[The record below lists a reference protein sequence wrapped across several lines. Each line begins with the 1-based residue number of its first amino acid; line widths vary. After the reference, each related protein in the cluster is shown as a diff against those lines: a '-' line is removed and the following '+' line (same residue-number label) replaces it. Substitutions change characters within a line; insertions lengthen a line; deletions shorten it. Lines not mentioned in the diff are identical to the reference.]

1 MPILTL
7 RRRQRRNNALA
18 FGLSLLLVL
27 AVYALLGFAPF
38 GDGTLLTGDLNGLYV
53 NYITDMWRRVRQGG
67 FFYSFAKLCG
77 GSTLGL
83 FAYYMNSPFNLL
95 YLLFP
100 VRAIPWV
107 VQLVFAL
114 RTACTGAACCFF
126 LQRHTGSAGRLLPF
140 LSLGYSL
147 CAFCVVYSQN
157 ILWMD
162 VVMLAPLLLWA
173 VEALAET
180 GRHWPLTLLVFACTL
195 LNFYT
200 AWAVCLFSVLYFFW
214 FWLRRPR
221 AGGLLRRLGLFAGS
235 GALGAGLALGLLLPA
250 LLEVEQSKGSLFAL
264 DFSLTPNY
272 PLWQLP
278 YRLFFGN
285 FFWSDVTGT
294 LPNLYCGTVTAA
306 LVLLFFTGARPRRE
320 KLAAGALLAALAL
333 CSWVRGLD
341 LVWHGFKE
349 PVWFPCRYSFLISLF
364 LVLLAALAL
373 AGPPPSRRA
382 LAWAAALG
390 AIWCAGYPL
399 AAGQNAS
406 ACKLAAA
413 GALLLG
419 TLAAA
424 ALRGRGAGARRAA
437 AVLLALLLAGDLGAN
452 TVLALRKFESYTRS
466 GFEQFYDRNTEAVAA
481 IRARDDG
488 YCRIEKNFRRTLND
502 PMLLGYWGIS
512 HYSSTKASSA
522 KELLESL
529 GYVNSSIYGW
539 GSTGVADSLLGIR
552 YLYSD
557 GSRPVPGHYRLL
569 DTGTALTVYENPA
582 ALPLAYTASSGALA
596 VETAGSTDTFA
607 LQNEMLTA
615 LAPGAD
621 APLQPAAITFL
632 EGDQGITL
640 RFTTACAGPCYLA
653 IPGTDEALPADVRVD
668 GELLGEY
675 FTLDSMGGVMP
686 LGSFAAGQTVEL
698 YLGFADTPEARAA
711 IQVYSLDEAALA
723 GAAAWLAGGAPQKC
737 TIREGGVIDLMATG
751 TAEKDLLVLSFAWE
765 DAAHWQL
772 TVNGAPAVLEPV
784 FGGLMGVRLAPGE
797 QHIALRYRHPGAAAG
812 LGGSAASLVIAAVWW
827 LWERRRGVRPGPR
840 HEQQREEP
848 I

>member
-195 LNFYT
+195 FNFYT

-221 AGGLLRRLGLFAGS
+221 AGVLLRRLGLFAGS

-264 DFSLTPNY
+264 DFSLAPNY

-390 AIWCAGYPL
+390 AIWCAGYPGRTL
-399 AAGQNAS
+399 RPAS
-406 ACKLAAA
+406 WRR
-413 GALLLG
+413 
-419 TLAAA
+419 
-424 ALRGRGAGARRAA
+424 RGPCCWARWPRRRCGAGAPGPGGRLRCCWPCCWPGTWGPTPCWPCASLKATPAA
-437 AVLLALLLAGDLGAN
+437 GLN
-452 TVLALRKFESYTRS
+452 SSTTRTPRPSPPS
-466 GFEQFYDRNTEAVAA
+466 G
-481 IRARDDG
+481 
-488 YCRIEKNFRRTLND
+488 RRT
-502 PMLLGYWGIS
+502 
-512 HYSSTKASSA
+512 
-522 KELLESL
+522 
-529 GYVNSSIYGW
+529 
-539 GSTGVADSLLGIR
+539 
-552 YLYSD
+552 
-557 GSRPVPGHYRLL
+557 
-569 DTGTALTVYENPA
+569 TGTA
-582 ALPLAYTASSGALA
+582 ASKR
-596 VETAGSTDTFA
+596 T
-607 LQNEMLTA
+607 
-615 LAPGAD
+615 
-621 APLQPAAITFL
+621 
-632 EGDQGITL
+632 
-640 RFTTACAGPCYLA
+640 
-653 IPGTDEALPADVRVD
+653 
-668 GELLGEY
+668 
-675 FTLDSMGGVMP
+675 
-686 LGSFAAGQTVEL
+686 
-698 YLGFADTPEARAA
+698 
-711 IQVYSLDEAALA
+711 
-723 GAAAWLAGGAPQKC
+723 
-737 TIREGGVIDLMATG
+737 
-751 TAEKDLLVLSFAWE
+751 
-765 DAAHWQL
+765 
-772 TVNGAPAVLEPV
+772 
-784 FGGLMGVRLAPGE
+784 
-797 QHIALRYRHPGAAAG
+797 
-812 LGGSAASLVIAAVWW
+812 SAAPSTTRCCWGTGASATIPPP
-827 LWERRRGVRPGPR
+827 RPARPR
-840 HEQQREEP
+840 NCWKASGM
-848 I
+848 

>member
-114 RTACTGAACCFF
+114 RTACTGAACCFY

-195 LNFYT
+195 FNFYT

-320 KLAAGALLAALAL
+320 KLAAGALLALLAL

-399 AAGQNAS
+399 AAGQDAS

-481 IRARDDG
+481 IRAQDG
-488 YCRIEKNFRRTLND
+488 GAYRIEKNFRRTLND

-557 GSRPVPGHYRLL
+557 GSRPVPGHYRPL
-569 DTGTALTVYENPA
+569 DTGTALAVYENPT

-632 EGDQGITL
+632 ERDQGITL

-686 LGSFAAGQTVEL
+686 LGTFAAGQTVEL
-698 YLGFADTPEARAA
+698 YLGFADSAAARAA
-711 IQVYSLDEAALA
+711 IQVCSLDETALA
-723 GAAAWLAGGAPQKC
+723 EAAAWLQAGAPEDL
-737 TIREGGVIDLMATG
+737 TIREGGTIELTATG

-765 DAAHWQL
+765 DADHWEL
-772 TVNGAPAVLEPV
+772 TVNGEPAELEAV
-784 FGGLMGVRLAPGE
+784 FGGLMGVRLEPGE
-797 QHIALRYRHPGAAAG
+797 QQIRLRYRHPGAAAG

>member
-114 RTACTGAACCFF
+114 RTACTGAACCFL

-195 LNFYT
+195 FNFYT

-264 DFSLTPNY
+264 DFSLSPNY

-320 KLAAGALLAALAL
+320 KLAAGALLALLAL

-481 IRARDDG
+481 IRAQDDG
-488 YCRIEKNFRRTLND
+488 ACRIEKNFRRTLND

-557 GSRPVPGHYRLL
+557 GSRPVPGHYRPL
-569 DTGTALTVYENPA
+569 DTGTELAVYENPA

-668 GELLGEY
+668 GTLLGEY

-686 LGSFAAGQTVEL
+686 LGTFAAGQTVEL
-698 YLGFADTPEARAA
+698 YLGFADSAAARAA
-711 IQVYSLDEAALA
+711 IQVCSLDETALA
-723 GAAAWLAGGAPQKC
+723 EAAAWLQAGAPEDL
-737 TIREGGVIDLMATG
+737 TIREGGTIELTAVG

-765 DAAHWQL
+765 DADHWEL
-772 TVNGAPAVLEPV
+772 TVNGEPAELEAV
-784 FGGLMGVRLAPGE
+784 FGGLMGVRLEPGE
-797 QHIALRYRHPGAAAG
+797 QQIRLRYRHPGVPAGLAGSALSLLAAAG
-812 LGGSAASLVIAAVWW
+812 WAVW
-827 LWERRRGVRPGPR
+827 EHRRRGGRPQR
-840 HEQQREEP
+840 REEP